1 MPDEKTKEELEA
13 EAQFNLARLQAAHQ
27 MMWPDA
33 TAPSLEEPKPE
44 EPRVF
49 AKWISPLARQVWGG
63 GKH

>member
-1 MPDEKTKEELEA
+1 M
-13 EAQFNLARLQAAHQ
+13 NLARLQAAYQ

-33 TAPSLEEPKPE
+33 TAPSLEEPKLE
-44 EPRVF
+44 EPRGF